1 MILLNLPYPPSVNAY
16 WLTSGRRKFLSKRGR
31 EFKQAVQE
39 YVIDNKIPKL
49 GSKAVSVEI
58 ILRPRSKKLM
68 DIDNCAKAVL
78 DSLQDAGV
86 FDNDQ
91 QVWKLT
97 IERGIPRKG
106 GGAVVMI
113 FEYPLHSPGESL
125 SGQLGQVGG
134 PCTERP
140 PL

>member
-1 MILLNLPYPPSVNAY
+1 MIFLDLPYPPSVNNY
-16 WLTSGRRKFLSKRGR
+16 WLTSGRRKFISKRGR
-31 EFKQAVQE
+31 EFKEAVRE
-39 YVIDNKIPKL
+39 YVMERKIPKL
-49 GSKAVSVEI
+49 GSKSLYIEI

-68 DIDNCAKAVL
+68 DIDNCSKAVL

-86 FDNDQ
+86 FDDDS

-97 IERGIPRKG
+97 IERGIPKKG

-113 FEYPLHSPGESL
+113 FDYPLQSPGES
-125 SGQLGQVGG
+125 SKGQLGQVGG
-134 PCTERP
+134 TCTETP